1 MSLIKKI
8 DVPKHFAARRAMRLA
23 AVHAMYSGGTG
34 VLEIEGTAIEGDGAK
49 DNSAKLIEG
58 VSPGHSSSGVVPA
71 KD

>member
-8 DVPKHFAARRAMRLA
+8 DVPKHFAARRARKLA

-34 VLEIEGTAIEGDGAK
+34 VLETEGTAIEADGAK
-49 DNSAKLIEG
+49 ANSTKLSEG
-58 VSPGHSSSGVVPA
+58 VSPKHSSSGVVPA